1 MFDAAYERFC
11 FSPDKARSVYETDGM
26 QDCAV
31 EIGSLSKSACFTGL
45 RAGWTVI
52 PGGVS
57 GGRLKKT
64 YERMLSC
71 GYNGLAYVV
80 QEAAAAALSE
90 EGERESASF
99 AGKILA
105 AAEKLAFPL
114 EKCGFTVFGGSYSP
128 YLWVKKPDFMKKADA
143 FDFFLGEL
151 GIVVTP
157 GSGFGREWDDFF
169 RLSALGGEEKA
180 EEAAKRIKEYFV
192 RTKL

>member
-1 MFDAAYERFC
+1 
-11 FSPDKARSVYETDGM
+11 
-26 QDCAV
+26 
-31 EIGSLSKSACFTGL
+31 
-45 RAGWTVI
+45 
-52 PGGVS
+52 
-57 GGRLKKT
+57 
-64 YERMLSC
+64 MLSC

-169 RLSALGGEEKA
+169 PPVRAGRRRKSGRGGKA
-180 EEAAKRIKEYFV
+180 NKRIFRADKTLTFFTRNGIIITKMPV
-192 RTKL
+192 RFY